1 MEPADEPAARPPKR
15 SQKRPWS
22 LQTRLA
28 LVLGVSVTVLW
39 LAAALVTA
47 QQLTARMN
55 EVFDEGLQNTAA
67 RILPLALHD
76 LRGQREHEA
85 HEIAA
90 LPDQDERTVY
100 QVRDAHGGVLLQSP
114 GADKVQFPAYFGPG
128 FTNMGKYR
136 FFQRAEADG
145 KVTISV
151 AEPLVDREA
160 LARRM
165 MIELSMPLLV
175 VIPLSLLAIAF
186 AVRLGF
192 APLRALQQAIGRRGA
207 QDLSPVVVT
216 ELPSELKP
224 FAAEMNDL
232 FGRLGEAFE
241 AERSFAANAAHEL
254 RTPVAGAI
262 AQAQRLKAE
271 SEDPGVARRADE
283 IESTLKRL
291 MRASEKL
298 MQLAR
303 AEGGRMRLQAA
314 RDIRPVLK
322 IIVEDFRRAGEERCQ
337 LTMPEEEVTAVIEPD
352 AFGILCRNL
361 IENALKHG
369 NPDAP
374 VEIDLSSAAVL
385 TVSND
390 GPVLPAE
397 TLARLGKRFQ
407 RGKAESDG
415 TGLGLAIVKA
425 IAERAGAEFSLVS
438 PAPGKAA
445 GTSARVALPRG

>member
-1 MEPADEPAARPPKR
+1 MK
-15 SQKRPWS
+15 PWS

-28 LVLGVSVTVLW
+28 VVLGISVTVLW

-47 QQLTARMN
+47 QQLSSRMG
-55 EVFDEGLQNTAA
+55 EVFDDALQSTAA

-76 LRGQREHEA
+76 LRGQNEHED
-85 HEIAA
+85 HEIGA
-90 LPDQDERTVY
+90 LPDQDESIVY

-114 GADKVQFPAYFGPG
+114 GASKVSFPAYFGPG

-145 KVTISV
+145 RVTISV
-151 AEPLVDREA
+151 AEPLVARMA

-165 MIELSMPLLV
+165 MIELSLPLLV
-175 VIPLSLLAIAF
+175 VIPLSSLAIAF

-192 APLRALQQAIGRRGA
+192 APLRALEQAIARRGA
-207 QDLSPVVVT
+207 QDLSPVEVT
-216 ELPSELKP
+216 ELPRELKP
-224 FAAEMNDL
+224 FAAEMNGL

-262 AQAQRLKAE
+262 AQAQRLKVE
-271 SEDPGVARRADE
+271 TSDDNVARRADE
-283 IESTLKRL
+283 IETTLKRL

-303 AEGGRMRLQAA
+303 AEGGRMRLDAA
-314 RDIRPVLK
+314 HDIRPVLK
-322 IIVEDFRRAGEERCQ
+322 IIVEDFRRAGAARCQ
-337 LTMPEEEVTAVIEPD
+337 LTMPEDEVTAVIEPD

-361 IENALKHG
+361 IENALRHG
-369 NPDAP
+369 DPKAP

-385 TVSND
+385 TVSNE

-397 TLARLGKRFQ
+397 TLERLGKRFQ
-407 RGKAESDG
+407 RGQAEVEG
-415 TGLGLAIVKA
+415 TGLGLAIVSA

-438 PAPGKAA
+438 PAPGKSA

>member
-1 MEPADEPAARPPKR
+1 MK
-15 SQKRPWS
+15 SWS

-28 LVLGVSVTVLW
+28 VVLSVSVTVLW
-39 LAAALVTA
+39 LVAALVTA
-47 QQLTARMN
+47 QQLSARMG
-55 EVFDEGLQNTAA
+55 EVFDDGLQSTAE

-76 LRGQREHEA
+76 LRGHEA
-85 HEIAA
+85 QEDHEIGA

-100 QVRDAHGGVLLQSP
+100 QVRDAHGRVLLQSP
-114 GADKVQFPAYFGPG
+114 GANKVQFPAYFGPG

-145 KVTISV
+145 QVTISV
-151 AEPLVDREA
+151 AEPLVDRTA

-165 MIELSMPLLV
+165 MIELSLPLLV

-192 APLRALQQAIGRRGA
+192 APLRALQQAIARRGA
-207 QDLSPVVVT
+207 QDLSPVEVR

-224 FAAEMNDL
+224 FAAEMNGL

-271 SEDPGVARRADE
+271 TEDAAVARRADE
-283 IESTLKRL
+283 IETTLKRL

-303 AEGGRMRLQAA
+303 AEGGRMRLDEAH
-314 RDIRPVLK
+314 DIRPVLK

-361 IENALKHG
+361 IENALRHG
-369 NPDAP
+369 DPGAP
-374 VEIDLSSAAVL
+374 VEIELSSAAVL

-390 GPVLPAE
+390 GPVLPPE
-397 TLARLGKRFQ
+397 TLERLGKRFQ
-407 RGKAESDG
+407 RGQAEAEG
-415 TGLGLAIVKA
+415 TGLGLAIVTA
-425 IAERAGAEFSLVS
+425 IAERAGAEFSLLS
-438 PAPGKAA
+438 PAPGKET